1 MPAILLYRF
10 VLFQFYMCFRLVESY
25 DIVASQPG
33 LHSTSFV
40 PLGVLIACYQGAA
53 QAIEDGATLGVVL
66 GKLINSNDIH
76 AGLLVYEV
84 HSDFT

>member
-1 MPAILLYRF
+1 
-10 VLFQFYMCFRLVESY
+10 
-25 DIVASQPG
+25 
-33 LHSTSFV
+33 
-40 PLGVLIACYQGAA
+40 LGVLIACYQGAA